1 MSQLDL
7 QRIGR
12 DAMHRAFVPHS
23 NFVSRLV
30 QLRDLRL
37 GVLRA
42 VRRDA
47 ARLYDG
53 AGKNSLFPN
62 LMDSE

>member
-1 MSQLDL
+1 MSQLAL
-7 QRIGR
+7 LRIGR

-42 VRRDA
+42 IRRDA

-53 AGKNSLFPN
+53 AGKKQSFSQF
-62 LMDSE
+62 DGF